1 MKFSRRVKL
10 EKVIY
15 YSVTNKKSLD
25 RKPYRSIIEK
35 NNLKNH
41 LASSFLEDNTNVVTS
56 LGYDQRT
63 STIIVL
69 LCVNSWIV

>member
-15 YSVTNKKSLD
+15 YSVTNNKSLD

-35 NNLKNH
+35 NNLKNR

-63 STIIVL
+63 STIIVVL
-69 LCVNSWIV
+69 YVNSWIV